1 MSDSITQV
9 SVAGGLAVAAR
20 PTEAKTVRKVQSRII
35 PFIFLLYIVGFLDR
49 INIGF
54 AALTMNKEL
63 AITSQQ
69 YGLVFGIF
77 FFGYFLFEIPS
88 NLMLHKIGARIW
100 IARILITW
108 GIVATLTGFVHTV
121 HQLYIMRFLLG
132 LAEAGYFPGIVLYL
146 TYWFRRREQAQALA
160 LFLTCLPVA
169 SILGSPVSTLILDHV
184 HWLGFSSWRWLL
196 ILEGVPAVVLGFLT
210 YFLLPSRPEEAKFLT
225 ADEKAWIQAELE
237 QEEQQKLQQRQYSV
251 FQVLA
256 SGRVW
261 YLILIYFGL
270 MIGTSALTSWAPQLM
285 KSLPNRYSNSQVG
298 LLLTVHNLVG
308 LAAMILI
315 SRSSDR
321 MLERR
326 YHVAFTAIMSG
337 TALALLGATR
347 SPFYSVILLTFL
359 AIGVY
364 SCCAPFWALPCE
376 FLTGFSAAAGI
387 ALINSIGNL
396 SQLAGPYMIGA
407 IAMKTGSP
415 YVGLAIAGIPLFMA
429 ATLVLL
435 LPRKPRAPAVI
446 AGSGRQ
452 P

>member
-1 MSDSITQV
+1 LSDSVTQV
-9 SVAGGLAVAAR
+9 SITSGLAGASSLM
-20 PTEAKTVRKVQSRII
+20 EAKTIRKVQIRII

-77 FFGYFLFEIPS
+77 FVGYFLFEIPS
-88 NLMLHKIGARIW
+88 NLLLHKIGARIW

-146 TYWFRRREQAQALA
+146 TYWFRQREQAQAIA
-160 LFLTCLPVA
+160 LFLTCAPVA
-169 SILGSPVSTLILDHV
+169 SILGAPVSTLIMDQV
-184 HWLGFSSWRWLL
+184 HWLGLSSWRWLL
-196 ILEGVPAVVLGFLT
+196 ILEGAPAIILGFLT
-210 YFLLPSRPEEAKFLT
+210 YFLLPSRPEEAEFLT
-225 ADEKAWIQAELE
+225 ADEKAWIQSELE
-237 QEEQQKLQQRQYSV
+237 REEQQKLQQRQYSV
-251 FQVLA
+251 LQVLA

-270 MIGTSALTSWAPQLM
+270 MIGTSALTSWAPQLV
-285 KSLPNRYSNSQVG
+285 KSLSSRYSNTEVG
-298 LLLTVHNLVG
+298 LLLTIPNLVG

-321 MLERR
+321 KLERR
-326 YHVAFTAIMSG
+326 YHVAFPAIMSG
-337 TALALLGATR
+337 IALALLGTTR

-396 SQLAGPYMIGA
+396 SQLVGPYVIGA
-407 IAMKTGSP
+407 IAMRTGNP
-415 YVGLAIAGIPLFMA
+415 YVGLAIAAVPLFVS

-435 LPRKPRAPAVI
+435 LPRKARALAK
-446 AGSGRQ
+446 A
-452 P
+452 

>member
-1 MSDSITQV
+1 MSDSVTQV
-9 SVAGGLAVAAR
+9 SITGGLAGASSLM
-20 PTEAKTVRKVQSRII
+20 EAKTIRKMQIRII

-77 FFGYFLFEIPS
+77 FVGYFLFEIPS
-88 NLMLHKIGARIW
+88 NLLLHKIGARIW

-146 TYWFRRREQAQALA
+146 TYWFRQREQAQAIA
-160 LFLTCLPVA
+160 LFLTCAPVA
-169 SILGSPVSTLILDHV
+169 SILGAPVSTLILDHV
-184 HWLGFSSWRWLL
+184 HWLGLSSWRWLL
-196 ILEGVPAVVLGFLT
+196 ILEGAPAIILGFLT
-210 YFLLPSRPEEAKFLT
+210 YFLLPSRPGEAEFLT
-225 ADEKAWIQAELE
+225 ADEKASIQAELE
-237 QEEQQKLQQRQYSV
+237 REEQQKLQQRPYSV
-251 FQVLA
+251 LQVLA
-256 SGRVW
+256 NGRVW

-270 MIGTSALTSWAPQLM
+270 MIGTSTLTSWAPQFV
-285 KSLPNRYSNSQVG
+285 KSLSSRYSNSEVG
-298 LLLTVHNLVG
+298 LLLTIPNLVG
-308 LAAMILI
+308 LVAMILI

-321 MLERR
+321 KLERR
-326 YHVAFTAIMSG
+326 YHVAFPAIMSG
-337 TALALLGATR
+337 IALALLGATR

-396 SQLAGPYMIGA
+396 SQLVGPYMIGA
-407 IAMKTGSP
+407 IAVRTGNP
-415 YVGLAIAGIPLFMA
+415 YVGLAIAAVPLFIS

-435 LPRKPRAPAVI
+435 LPRKARALA
-446 AGSGRQ
+446 
-452 P
+452 

>member
-1 MSDSITQV
+1 LSDSITRLRTTDA
-9 SVAGGLAVAAR
+9 SLAVVSS
-20 PTEAKTVRKVQSRII
+20 PMEAKTVRKVQTRII

-77 FFGYFLFEIPS
+77 FFGYFVFEIPS
-88 NLMLHKIGARIW
+88 NLLLHKIGARIW

-146 TYWFRRREQAQALA
+146 TYWFRQREQAQAIA
-160 LFLTCLPVA
+160 FFLTCLPVA

-184 HWLGFSSWRWLL
+184 HWLGLSSWRWLL
-196 ILEGVPAVVLGFLT
+196 ILEGAPAIILGFLT
-210 YFLLPSRPEEAKFLT
+210 YFLLPSRPQEAKFLT

-237 QEEQQKLQQRQYSV
+237 REEQQKLQQHQYSV
-251 FQVLA
+251 LQALA

-261 YLILIYFGL
+261 HLILIYFGL
-270 MIGTSALTSWAPQLM
+270 TIGTSALTSWAPQLV
-285 KSLPNRYSNSQVG
+285 KSLSSRYSNSEVG
-298 LLLTVHNLVG
+298 LLLTIPNLVG
-308 LAAMILI
+308 LAAMVLI

-321 MLERR
+321 KLERR
-326 YHVAFTAIMSG
+326 YHVASPAIVAGM
-337 TALALLGATR
+337 ALALLGATR

-364 SCCAPFWALPCE
+364 SCFAPFWALPSE

-396 SQLAGPYMIGA
+396 SQLVGPYMIGA
-407 IAMKTGSP
+407 IAMRTGNP
-415 YVGLAIAGIPLFMA
+415 YVGLAIAGVPLFIS

-435 LPRKPRAPAVI
+435 LPRKARAQAK
-446 AGSGRQ
+446 A
-452 P
+452 